1 MCENSTLF
9 YFTHMDFPCKAKG
22 LLEYLKLST
31 QLNPF
36 LDSAQTAQQ
45 LAVLSLW
52 RAVTLSFE
60 SQFVH
65 P

>member
-1 MCENSTLF
+1 
-9 YFTHMDFPCKAKG
+9 MDFPCKAKA
-22 LLEYLKLST
+22 LLEHLKLST
-31 QLNPF
+31 QLNAF
-36 LDSAQTAQQ
+36 LDSSQTAQQ

-52 RAVTLSFE
+52 RAVSLSFE